1 MTFLSDANPYSND
14 DTIGEGTQIS
24 LSRSLARS
32 SPSDRSFL
40 RVQFMFDTRSILDH
54 DCYVSVG
61 SLFFRERGFIYLRG
75 KSLIR
80 QVDLTQ

>member
-1 MTFLSDANPYSND
+1 MILMTFLSDANPYSND

-32 SPSDRSFL
+32 SLSDGSFL

-61 SLFFRERGFIYLRG
+61 SLFFASEDLFIFAENPSSD
-75 KSLIR
+75 KSI
-80 QVDLTQ
+80 